1 MLIYVIPFVIL
12 LIVLV
17 VLKKRQDA
25 QGSDKTTAATPKAK
39 AKKAGSSARVAPNK
53 TQPVQDATAE
63 KKQTTPLSDDVRSKI
78 ESLTQERNFFSAE
91 AQINQAL
98 KKDNTQHELYLYLLE
113 IHILQKDEFA
123 ISQLLNHLRSLEL
136 DSILEQAEAKKA
148 SFDKSQNA
156 ADEAIAF
163 TRTSFSPEPVQEAP
177 KAQNNADF
185 DALMTGAPAAETKAS
200 LAFDQLHLDPA
211 PQKMQPAPE
220 KAAEEIKPLDF
231 NLSFE
236 AAPKPE
242 APAPEAVQPLDFGS
256 FSLEKAQP
264 EIKAETPAPAPAA
277 EIKPLDFSLDLAP
290 EAKAE
295 AAAPA
300 EIKPLDFSL
309 NLAPEAKAEA
319 PAPAAEIKPLDFS
332 LNLAPEAKAETAAPA
347 AEIKP
352 LDFSLDLAPEAK
364 AEAAAPAQEEIK
376 PLDFSFAVDAPE
388 PAEAP
393 QAAAPLNFELASLEA
408 PAAEPAAEAPAA
420 PAGVSFDLGS
430 AGTPAIPA
438 ADKSDPL
445 LQSFPELAEVN
456 EAALNLELAQ
466 QYIELG
472 SFDAARDLLAE
483 KEAEYSLEQRQQ
495 ADLLL
500 NQIAS

>member
-98 KKDNTQHELYLYLLE
+98 KKDNTQHELYLYLLD

-136 DSILEQAEAKKA
+136 DSILQQAEAKKA
-148 SFDKSQNA
+148 DFDKSQNA

-236 AAPKPE
+236 AASKPE

-256 FSLEKAQP
+256 FSLENAQP
-264 EIKAETPAPAPAA
+264 EIKAETPVPAPAA
-277 EIKPLDFSLDLAP
+277 EIKPLDFSLDSAS

-295 AAAPA
+295 P
-300 EIKPLDFSL
+300 
-309 NLAPEAKAEA
+309 
-319 PAPAAEIKPLDFS
+319 
-332 LNLAPEAKAETAAPA
+332 
-347 AEIKP
+347 
-352 LDFSLDLAPEAK
+352 
-364 AEAAAPAQEEIK
+364 AAPAQEIK

-388 PAEAP
+388 PADAP
-393 QAAAPLNFELASLEA
+393 QAAAPLNFDLAPSEEA
-408 PAAEPAAEAPAA
+408 PVQAAPAAEAPAA
-420 PAGVSFDLGS
+420 PAGVSFDLS
-430 AGTPAIPA
+430 AASAPATPAA
-438 ADKSDPL
+438 GKSDPL

-456 EAALNLELAQ
+456 EISLNLELAQ

-472 SFDAARDLLAE
+472 SFEAARELLAE
-483 KEAEYSLEQRQQ
+483 KEAEYSPEQRQQ

>member
-25 QGSDKTTAATPKAK
+25 QGSDKATAATPKAK
-39 AKKAGSSARVAPNK
+39 AKKAGSSARAAPNK
-53 TQPVQDATAE
+53 TQLVQDPAVQ

-98 KKDNTQHELYLYLLE
+98 KKDDTQHELYLYLLD

-136 DSILEQAEAKKA
+136 DSILQQAEAKKA
-148 SFDKSQNA
+148 DFDKSQNITFDKSQNA

-163 TRTSFSPEPVQEAP
+163 TRKSFSPEPVPEAP

-185 DALMTGAPAAETKAS
+185 DALMAGAPAAETKAG

-211 PQKMQPAPE
+211 PQKAQAA
-220 KAAEEIKPLDF
+220 KTAEEIKPLDF
-231 NLSFE
+231 DLSFD
-236 AAPKPE
+236 AAPKAE
-242 APAPEAVQPLDFGS
+242 APAPEQAKPLDFGS
-256 FSLEKAQP
+256 FSLENAQP
-264 EIKAETPAPAPAA
+264 EIKAEAPAEIQPLDFALDFAPAAKAEEAPVPAAAA
-277 EIKPLDFSLDLAP
+277 EIKPLDFALDFAP

-295 AAAPA
+295 PQ
-300 EIKPLDFSL
+300 P
-309 NLAPEAKAEA
+309 EA
-319 PAPAAEIKPLDFS
+319 PAA
-332 LNLAPEAKAETAAPA
+332 
-347 AEIKP
+347 
-352 LDFSLDLAPEAK
+352 
-364 AEAAAPAQEEIK
+364 EEIK

-393 QAAAPLNFELASLEA
+393 QATAPLSFDLAPSEEA
-408 PAAEPAAEAPAA
+408 PVQAAPAAEAPAA
-420 PAGVSFDLGS
+420 PAGVSFDLIAAS
-430 AGTPAIPA
+430 APATPAA
-438 ADKSDPL
+438 GKSDPL

-456 EAALNLELAQ
+456 EISLNLELAQ

-472 SFDAARDLLAE
+472 SFEAARELLAE
-483 KEAEYSLEQRQQ
+483 KEAEYSPEQRQQ

>member
-39 AKKAGSSARVAPNK
+39 AKKAGSSARAAPNK
-53 TQPVQDATAE
+53 TLPVQDAIAE

-136 DSILEQAEAKKA
+136 DGILEQAEAKKA

-185 DALMTGAPAAETKAS
+185 DALMAGAPAAETKAG

-211 PQKMQPAPE
+211 PQAAQPAA

-256 FSLEKAQP
+256 FSLENAQP
-264 EIKAETPAPAPAA
+264 EIKAETPVPAPAAEIKPLDFSLDLAPEAKAEAPAPAA

-319 PAPAAEIKPLDFS
+319 
-332 LNLAPEAKAETAAPA
+332 AAPA

-352 LDFSLDLAPEAK
+352 LDFSLDSASEAK
-364 AEAAAPAQEEIK
+364 AEPAAPAQEIK

-388 PAEAP
+388 PAETP
-393 QAAAPLNFELASLEA
+393 AAAPLNFELASLEA
-408 PAAEPAAEAPAA
+408 PAAEPAAEAPPA
-420 PAGVSFDLGS
+420 PAGVSFDLSS

-483 KEAEYSLEQRQQ
+483 KQTEYSQEQRQQ

>member
-25 QGSDKTTAATPKAK
+25 QGSDKATAATPKAK
-39 AKKAGSSARVAPNK
+39 AKKAGSSARAAPNK
-53 TQPVQDATAE
+53 TQPVQDPAVQ

-98 KKDNTQHELYLYLLE
+98 KKDNTQHELYLYLLD

-136 DSILEQAEAKKA
+136 DSILQQAEAKKA
-148 SFDKSQNA
+148 DFDKSQNA

-163 TRTSFSPEPVQEAP
+163 TRTSFSPEPVPEAP

-185 DALMTGAPAAETKAS
+185 DALMAGAPAAETKAG

-211 PQKMQPAPE
+211 PQKAQPAQAAKP
-220 KAAEEIKPLDF
+220 AEEIKPLDF
-231 NLSFE
+231 DLSFDS
-236 AAPKPE
+236 APKAE
-242 APAPEAVQPLDFGS
+242 APAPEEAKPLDFGS
-256 FSLEKAQP
+256 FSLENAQP
-264 EIKAETPAPAPAA
+264 EIKAEAPAPAAPAEIQPLDFALDFAPAAKAEEAPAPAAAA
-277 EIKPLDFSLDLAP
+277 EIKPLDFALDFAP

-295 AAAPA
+295 PQ
-300 EIKPLDFSL
+300 P
-309 NLAPEAKAEA
+309 EA
-319 PAPAAEIKPLDFS
+319 PAA
-332 LNLAPEAKAETAAPA
+332 
-347 AEIKP
+347 
-352 LDFSLDLAPEAK
+352 
-364 AEAAAPAQEEIK
+364 EEIK

-393 QAAAPLNFELASLEA
+393 QAAAPLNFDFAPSEEA
-408 PAAEPAAEAPAA
+408 PVQAAPAAEAPAA
-420 PAGVSFDLGS
+420 PAGISFDLS
-430 AGTPAIPA
+430 AVSAPATPAA
-438 ADKSDPL
+438 GESDPL

-456 EAALNLELAQ
+456 EISLNLELAQ

-472 SFDAARDLLAE
+472 SFEAARELLAE
-483 KEAEYSLEQRQQ
+483 KEAEYSPEQRQQ

>member
-39 AKKAGSSARVAPNK
+39 AKKAGSSARAAPNK
-53 TQPVQDATAE
+53 TQPVQDPAVQ

-98 KKDNTQHELYLYLLE
+98 KKDNTQHELYLYLLD

-136 DSILEQAEAKKA
+136 DSILQQAEAKKA
-148 SFDKSQNA
+148 DFDKSQNA

-163 TRTSFSPEPVQEAP
+163 TRTSFSPEPVPEAP

-211 PQKMQPAPE
+211 PQAAQPAA
-220 KAAEEIKPLDF
+220 KAA
-231 NLSFE
+231 
-236 AAPKPE
+236 
-242 APAPEAVQPLDFGS
+242 
-256 FSLEKAQP
+256 
-264 EIKAETPAPAPAA
+264 
-277 EIKPLDFSLDLAP
+277 
-290 EAKAE
+290 
-295 AAAPA
+295 
-300 EIKPLDFSL
+300 
-309 NLAPEAKAEA
+309 
-319 PAPAAEIKPLDFS
+319 
-332 LNLAPEAKAETAAPA
+332 
-347 AEIKP
+347 
-352 LDFSLDLAPEAK
+352 
-364 AEAAAPAQEEIK
+364 EEIK

>member
-25 QGSDKTTAATPKAK
+25 QGSDKATAATPKAK
-39 AKKAGSSARVAPNK
+39 AKKAGSSARAAPNK
-53 TQPVQDATAE
+53 TQPVQDPAVE

-98 KKDNTQHELYLYLLE
+98 KKDNTQHELYLYLLD

-136 DSILEQAEAKKA
+136 DSILQQAEAKKA
-148 SFDKSQNA
+148 DFDKSQNA

-163 TRTSFSPEPVQEAP
+163 TRTSFSPEPVPEAP

-185 DALMTGAPAAETKAS
+185 DALMAGAPAAETKAG

-211 PQKMQPAPE
+211 PQKAQPAQAA
-220 KAAEEIKPLDF
+220 KTAEEIKPLDF
-231 NLSFE
+231 DLSFG
-236 AAPKPE
+236 AAPKAE
-242 APAPEAVQPLDFGS
+242 APAPEQAKPLDFGS
-256 FSLEKAQP
+256 LSLENAQP
-264 EIKAETPAPAPAA
+264 EIKAEAPAPAAPAEIQPLDFALDFAPAAKAEEAPAPAAAA
-277 EIKPLDFSLDLAP
+277 EIKPLDFALDFAP

-295 AAAPA
+295 PQ
-300 EIKPLDFSL
+300 P
-309 NLAPEAKAEA
+309 EA
-319 PAPAAEIKPLDFS
+319 PAA
-332 LNLAPEAKAETAAPA
+332 
-347 AEIKP
+347 
-352 LDFSLDLAPEAK
+352 
-364 AEAAAPAQEEIK
+364 EEIK

-393 QAAAPLNFELASLEA
+393 QAAAPLSFDLAPSEEA
-408 PAAEPAAEAPAA
+408 PVQAAPAAEAPAA
-420 PAGVSFDLGS
+420 PAGVSFDLS
-430 AGTPAIPA
+430 AASAPATPVAG
-438 ADKSDPL
+438 KSDPL

-456 EAALNLELAQ
+456 EISLNLELAQ

-472 SFDAARDLLAE
+472 SFEAARELLAE
-483 KEAEYSLEQRQQ
+483 KEAEYSPEQRQQ

>member
-25 QGSDKTTAATPKAK
+25 QGSDKATAATPKAK
-39 AKKAGSSARVAPNK
+39 AKKAGSSARAAPNK
-53 TQPVQDATAE
+53 TQPVQDAIAE

-211 PQKMQPAPE
+211 PQAAQPAA

-264 EIKAETPAPAPAA
+264 EIKAETPVLAPAA
-277 EIKPLDFSLDLAP
+277 EIKPLDFSLDLAS

-295 AAAPA
+295 P
-300 EIKPLDFSL
+300 
-309 NLAPEAKAEA
+309 
-319 PAPAAEIKPLDFS
+319 
-332 LNLAPEAKAETAAPA
+332 
-347 AEIKP
+347 
-352 LDFSLDLAPEAK
+352 
-364 AEAAAPAQEEIK
+364 AAPAQEIK

-393 QAAAPLNFELASLEA
+393 QAAAPLSFDLAPSEEA
-408 PAAEPAAEAPAA
+408 PVQAAPAAEAPAA
-420 PAGVSFDLGS
+420 PAGVSFDLS
-430 AGTPAIPA
+430 AASAPATAA

-456 EAALNLELAQ
+456 EISLNLELAQ

-472 SFDAARDLLAE
+472 SFNAARELLAE
-483 KEAEYSLEQRQQ
+483 KEAEYSPEQRQQ